1 MGDAVALDLMH
12 ESKDVWSSPIVWPI
26 SWQASF
32 VGWRRAFWA
41 EPDPRSDAEH
51 DHASEHTTTEPLPAL
66 PRSEPS
72 LRTVAWTDKSG
83 SGFGPPQLVKFV
95 EPTGLRSPWRNHC
108 HAVDCGSLRQ
118 TGVIGHH
125 GLQIVA

>member
-1 MGDAVALDLMH
+1 MRVEDATRSQIYGAVLSGPNPTPARTRSTITNPNTQRQSLFRR
-12 ESKDVWSSPIVWPI
+12 SPE
-26 SWQASF
+26 AS
-32 VGWRRAFWA
+32 RAFELSPGPTSQA
-41 EPDPRSDAEH
+41 A
-51 DHASEHTTTEPLPAL
+51 
-66 PRSEPS
+66 
-72 LRTVAWTDKSG
+72 V
-83 SGFGPPQLVKFV
+83 FGPPQLVKFV